1 MSLLER
7 AARCYALAL
16 FFVRV
21 KLLKWRLDAAERE
34 ASKRADGAE
43 QSSEIEEDGP

>member
-7 AARCYALAL
+7 VVRCYALAV

-21 KLLKWRLDAAERE
+21 KLLKWRLDAVERE
-34 ASKRADGAE
+34 ARARKVNGA
-43 QSSEIEEDGP
+43 SDVEEDGP